1 MSNDFKK
8 VLVKDDRLMVTDS
21 LNYAVLKGGQNV
33 VSQVAAAITQSTSS
47 ISFNVQIPSEQT
59 IVDRKLFIQSTVQ
72 IDFQTAAACTLV
84 YGQNLSLAP
93 FPIHQLCSTIQTT
106 INNNVTSINIR
117 DVLPFLVRSNDSR
130 ELQKSMSACPSLK
143 DQVFF
148 YSDGVGTA
156 GQWAAG
162 SVGASFPPNI
172 PQYGNPGN
180 VLGGFLNTIDTDI
193 VGNGTYA
200 GPGISNAAPTTG
212 IQAVTLYQ
220 SQNSGA
226 TYNVQTSVESTFWR
240 LIFTTVEPVLCQ
252 PFLWSN
258 PVSNKQG
265 MYGVQTIQLQYNIA
279 DASRAIRCTESFFG
293 AAWVPGNAVT
303 DISIPVAPAVT
314 AVRNSNI
321 IFKFLTP
328 HPSDLLPA
336 RNVVPLLV
344 YDRYFSNA
352 NNPSLSQSYTSSGII
367 QSNTYNLT
375 QIPDK
380 ICIFLRKKM
389 TTQRPTDTDGVPV
402 ITNISINFN
411 NNAGLLSSSTIH
423 DLYRYSVEAGS
434 NQSFNEFCGQAYSNS
449 PYSAGFP
456 AVTNGVGATSQVIPT
471 TGSYLMLDFATV
483 VQLTEDYY
491 APGSLGN
498 FQLQFQVTI
507 QNQTTSVVA
516 ANTLELVLVV
526 MNSGIMVTERGQT
539 STYTGILTKQ
549 DVLDASQQQPLSV
562 TNVARMVG
570 SGNLDRGRAL
580 PASIGNMINAKANPV
595 LAQAVESSK
604 NAMSKRLM

>member
-72 IDFQTAAACTLV
+72 VDFQTTNTPVLV
-84 YGQNLSLAP
+84 YGQNISLAA
-93 FPIHQLCSTIQTT
+93 FPLHQLCSTIQTT

-130 ELQKSMSACPSLK
+130 ELQKSMSSCPTLP
-143 DQVFF
+143 DNVYY
-148 YSDGVGTA
+148 YSDGVGNA
-156 GQWAAG
+156 GQFCAG
-162 SVGASFPPNI
+162 VTTTGTNNPTEVYST
-172 PQYGNPGN
+172 GNPGN
-180 VLGGFLNTIDTDI
+180 VLGSFFNTIDSDI
-193 VGNGTYA
+193 VGNGSYA
-200 GPGISNAAPTTG
+200 GPGSLTAPASVVLYYSTNA
-212 IQAVTLYQ
+212 
-220 SQNSGA
+220 GA
-226 TYNVQTSVESTFWR
+226 TYIQQGTSFNFAAPANYWR

-252 PFLWSN
+252 PFLWCN

-279 DASRAIRCTESFFG
+279 DASRAIRCTENFFPTG
-293 AAWVPGNAVT
+293 WNIGTALTPIAIGTAPSVT
-303 DISIPVAPAVT
+303 NVT
-314 AVRNSNI
+314 NSKI

-336 RNVVPLLV
+336 RNVIPLLT

-352 NNPSLSQSYTSSGII
+352 NNELLLANYGGSSVI

-380 ICIFLRKKM
+380 VCVFLRKKM
-389 TTQRPTDTDGVPV
+389 TTQRPTDTDAVPV

-411 NNAGLLSSSTIH
+411 NNAGLLSSSTLQ
-423 DLYRYSVEAGS
+423 DLYYYSVQAGS
-434 NQSFNEFCGQAYSNS
+434 NQSFNEFCGQCYGWS
-449 PYSAGFP
+449 PYKGQAI
-456 AVTNGVGATSQVIPT
+456 VGIVPT

-498 FQLQFQVTI
+498 FQLQFQVTC
-507 QNQTTSVVA
+507 QNQTSVNIA
-516 ANTLELVLVV
+516 ANTLELVVV
-526 MNSGIMVTERGQT
+526 VVNSGIMVTERGQT

-549 DVLDASQQQPLSV
+549 DVLDASQQQPFSV
-562 TNVARMVG
+562 TNVQRLVG
-570 SGNLDRGRAL
+570 SGHMDRGRAL